1 VYQQSPKFAIK
12 NVMGAILI
20 SLESIEEQQLL
31 LELLKR
37 MGISARV
44 LSEVEEDKA
53 LGILMDE
60 ADVADKVPRDE
71 IMHKLRRA

>member
-1 VYQQSPKFAIK
+1 
-12 NVMGAILI
+12 MGAILI